1 MLTKGDELMKKE
13 NLALVTALRHELHKN
28 PEPSNKEVWTKK
40 HLIEFLKEHTSL
52 DIVDRG
58 KWFYAVYRVGEGK
71 RNIAFRAD
79 FDAILLNEKTDLPH
93 VSQNPG
99 VAHKCGHDG
108 HSASMVGFALEIDQE
123 GADQN
128 VFFLFQHAEETGDG
142 GAEAAVFIKENNIHE
157 IFAYHNMS
165 EWPEKAVIVKD
176 GTLMFASRG
185 MVIHMEGAP
194 THASMPEYG
203 KNPAFAIAQVINAI
217 PGYTSAD
224 KNRGLVLCTVI
235 QIDLGERAFGVAA
248 SKGDLLLTIRA
259 EFEEELDQLQ
269 KNLEDLAYEKGHA
282 DGIEVSFEY
291 HDVFPETANHKESTD
306 KIRQVSQDKGFQL
319 MEMEQG
325 IRGSEDFGHYLKET
339 KGAMCYIGN
348 GENFPQIH
356 TNEYDFP
363 DSIIETAV
371 ELFKGLVELG

>member
-1 MLTKGDELMKKE
+1 MKKE
-13 NLALVTALRHELHKN
+13 NLALVTALRHELHKH

-40 HLIEFLKEHTSL
+40 RLIEFLKEHTSL
-52 DIVDRG
+52 EIVDRG
-58 KWFYAVYRVGEGK
+58 KWFYAVYRSGEGK

-79 FDAILLNEKTDLPH
+79 FDAILLNEKTDLPY

-99 VAHKCGHDG
+99 VSHKCGHDG
-108 HSASMVGFALEIDQE
+108 HSASLVGFALEIDQE
-123 GADQN
+123 GADEN

-185 MVIHMEGAP
+185 MVIHMEGSP

-203 KNPAFAIAQVINAI
+203 KNPAYAIAQVINAI
-217 PGYTSAD
+217 PGYTSED
-224 KNRGLVLCTVI
+224 KNKGLVLCTVI

-269 KNLEDLAYEKGHA
+269 ENLENLALEKGQA
-282 DGIEVSFEY
+282 DGIDVSFEY
-291 HDVFPETANHKESTD
+291 HDVFPVTSNHKESTD
-306 KIRQVSQDKGFQL
+306 KIRQVCQNKGFQL

-325 IRGSEDFGHYLKET
+325 VRGSEDFGHYLKET

-348 GENFPQIH
+348 GENSPQIH

-371 ELFKGLVELG
+371 DLFKGLVERG